1 MWYQLG
7 NTRNL
12 RHVKVFFDPAKNR
25 ATAQEVIVGYV
36 LEDDSNGRTHVYDPP
51 IVGDTTTF
59 PLRWQ
64 SAREGR
70 SDYKAK
76 IYLNGRLVH
85 ERRHPTIFQPEG
97 DKVTGI
103 QLKAG
108 LNVLEFGVVR
118 ANLHGWGGSVW
129 ITEADGQAVK
139 GIKVTLDPDAV
150 R

>member
-1 MWYQLG
+1 M
-7 NTRNL
+7 
-12 RHVKVFFDPAKNR
+12 KVG
-25 ATAQEVIVGYV
+25 ATIRRRSTSTAAWSTN
-36 LEDDSNGRTHVYDPP
+36 EDT
-51 IVGDTTTF
+51 
-59 PLRWQ
+59 
-64 SAREGR
+64 
-70 SDYKAK
+70 
-76 IYLNGRLVH
+76 
-85 ERRHPTIFQPEG
+85 TIFQPEG